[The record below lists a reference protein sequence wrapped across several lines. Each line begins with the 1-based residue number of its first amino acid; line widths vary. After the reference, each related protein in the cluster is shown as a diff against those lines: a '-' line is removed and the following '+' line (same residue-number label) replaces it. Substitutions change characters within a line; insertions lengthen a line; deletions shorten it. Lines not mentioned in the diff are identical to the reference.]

1 MDFSTAI
8 QEFGFDCKIRKLS
21 AKTIDNYRKQLLYLQ
36 RYLSDEHKIT
46 DVAAVC
52 ASHIKLFL
60 DMMDDKGRKAR
71 YINDL
76 LKVFKTFFN
85 YCKAEGYITERPT
98 ARIHNMKQPKVVIL
112 TFSEEEIRK
121 LLSYYHKRDFL
132 SVRNRTMIAL
142 FFDTGMRL
150 AEVLTLRPEQI
161 HDDYILVHGKGNKER
176 LVPVS
181 PYLAKSLLQYQAMR
195 ESYFEGGKFPEGYVF
210 VSNRGRKLTPEAVTK
225 FLKKAANEV
234 GVNPQVRVSPH
245 TCRHTFAHLQLK
257 NGLDLYS
264 LSRLMGHEN
273 IAITQRYLE
282 GVQDKE
288 VLRAAQKSGVLA
300 NL

>member
-21 AKTIDNYRKQLLYLQ
+21 PKTIDNYRKQLLYLQ
-36 RYLSDEHKIT
+36 RYLADEHRIA
-46 DVAAVC
+46 DVAAVR

-60 DMMDDKGRKAR
+60 DMMDEKGRKAR

-85 YCKAEGYITERPT
+85 YCKAEGHIMEHPT
-98 ARIHNMKQPKVVIL
+98 ARIRNMKQPRVVIL
-112 TFSEEEIRK
+112 TFTEEEIRR
-121 LLSYYHKRDFL
+121 LLGYYHKRDFL

-161 HDDYILVHGKGNKER
+161 HEDYILVHGKGNKER

-181 PYLAKSLLQYQAMR
+181 PYLAKSLLQYRAMR
-195 ESYFEGGKFPEGYVF
+195 ENYFDGGRFPEKYTW
-210 VSNRGRKLTPEAVTK
+210 R
-225 FLKKAANEV
+225 
-234 GVNPQVRVSPH
+234 
-245 TCRHTFAHLQLK
+245 
-257 NGLDLYS
+257 
-264 LSRLMGHEN
+264 
-273 IAITQRYLE
+273 
-282 GVQDKE
+282 
-288 VLRAAQKSGVLA
+288 
-300 NL
+300 

>member
-1 MDFSTAI
+1 MDYSMAV
-8 QEFGFDCKIRKLS
+8 QDYVFDCKIRKLS
-21 AKTIDNYRKQLLYLQ
+21 SKTIDNYRKQLQYLQ
-36 RYLSDEHKIT
+36 RYLSDEHQIT
-46 DVAAVC
+46 DVEEVQ
-52 ASHIKLFL
+52 SFHIKQFL

-85 YCKAEGYITERPT
+85 YCKAEGYIKECPT
-98 ARIHNMKQPKVVIL
+98 ARIKNMKQAKVVIL
-112 TFSEEEIRK
+112 TFSEEEIRQ

-150 AEVLTLRPEQI
+150 AEVISLRPEQI

-181 PYLAKSLLQYQAMR
+181 PYLAKSLLQYKAMR
-195 ESYFEGGKFPEGYVF
+195 ESYFEGRKFPEGFVF

-225 FLKKAANEV
+225 FLKKAAKDV

-273 IAITQRYLE
+273 VAITQRYLE

>member
-21 AKTIDNYRKQLLYLQ
+21 PKTIDNYRKQLLYLQ
-36 RYLSDEHKIT
+36 RYLADEHRIA
-46 DVAAVC
+46 DVAAVR

-60 DMMDDKGRKAR
+60 DMMDEKGRKAR

-85 YCKAEGYITERPT
+85 YCKAEGHIMEHPT
-98 ARIHNMKQPKVVIL
+98 ARIKNMKQPKVVIL
-112 TFSEEEIRK
+112 TFTEDEIRR

-161 HDDYILVHGKGNKER
+161 HEDYILVHGKGNKER
-176 LVPVS
+176 LVLVS
-181 PYLAKSLLQYQAMR
+181 PYLAKSLLRYRAMR
-195 ESYFEGGKFPEGYVF
+195 ESRFDGGRFPEKYTW
-210 VSNRGRKLTPEAVTK
+210 R
-225 FLKKAANEV
+225 
-234 GVNPQVRVSPH
+234 
-245 TCRHTFAHLQLK
+245 
-257 NGLDLYS
+257 
-264 LSRLMGHEN
+264 
-273 IAITQRYLE
+273 
-282 GVQDKE
+282 
-288 VLRAAQKSGVLA
+288 
-300 NL
+300 